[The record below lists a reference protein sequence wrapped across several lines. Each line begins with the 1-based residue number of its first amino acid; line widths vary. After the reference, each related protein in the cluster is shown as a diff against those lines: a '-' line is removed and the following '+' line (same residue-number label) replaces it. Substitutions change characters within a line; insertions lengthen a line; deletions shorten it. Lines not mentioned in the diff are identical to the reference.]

1 MSYVH
6 TVDAKSNLSQL
17 VDRIESG
24 QDQEII
30 FARNGHPVARLVPLL
45 KEPSHGPRLGIAKGK
60 LTIPDD
66 FCLLDPEVADL
77 FRGKS

>member
-1 MSYVH
+1 MSH
-6 TVDAKSNLSQL
+6 INMSEATPNLSL
-17 VDRIESG
+17 LIDRIESG

-30 FARNGHPVARLVPLL
+30 LARNDHPVARLVPFR

-66 FCLLDPEVADL
+66 FGLLDTEVVAL
-77 FRGKS
+77 FRGKR